1 MNKWLKIILPAI
13 LTAVVVALLLMIS
26 GLGTTS
32 LIDINGDVITK
43 TVVELDVNI
52 FALVM
57 ITGVTLTV
65 LFTSLIINNADKQV
79 A

>member
-13 LTAVVVALLLMIS
+13 LTAVVVAFLLMIS

-43 TVVELDVNI
+43 TVVELDVNS
-52 FALVM
+52 FALV
-57 ITGVTLTV
+57 IIAGVTLTV
-65 LFTSLIINNADKQV
+65 LFTGLIVNSADKQV

>member
-43 TVVELDVNI
+43 TVVELDVNS

-57 ITGVTLTV
+57 IAGVTLTV
-65 LFTSLIINNADKQV
+65 LFTGLIVNSADKQV